1 MLVAHANDHITHA
14 VIGGKKSIDFGIS
27 DDPAFFQILSSAL
40 YKDPMLAMVRETI
53 CNAWDAHIDSG
64 RTNQPIIVTLDDDY
78 LIIKDFGNGIP
89 DELIG
94 PIYGVYGA
102 STKKNDG
109 RQTGGFG
116 LGCKSPFAYTDHFE
130 VTSCH
135 QGTKTIYNMSKSSA
149 QVQGKPS
156 IVPIASFPT
165 TESGITVKIPL
176 NQEKQNHRLDGLVQQ
191 VIFNGDISALFN
203 GEQVPVLGLD
213 GSECGL
219 VLITDHGN
227 ATYNT
232 SHLMHQHIYVRYG
245 NVIYPVERAQD
256 FGALHAKVENVLRNY
271 YSCRLVMLAPP
282 DSLSITPSRESLTLS
297 DITVE
302 TIKSLLTK
310 FLAVF
315 FKNQELM
322 TRHKEMVVECV
333 DAAAKEEGELHTK
346 LPLSSWAIP
355 GIPKH
360 VSEKILKSTEDFALL
375 EVLLRYSGRRGSL
388 KSKLWFRYISQYL
401 HDLTLQ
407 GKFDR
412 GLFQTWLRT
421 CGRNLKYIKCPE
433 EYSCYSRTKEAEI
446 ATAWWQKQI
455 LAPLVQ
461 SMMVKVPGFDR
472 KNLFYT
478 GPNIICDGYKEKEV
492 IQVGRVSM
500 FSHTYN
506 LLHMMTPTVV
516 LTHNAKVLHKRLKY
530 VDRVETGFTGT
541 IIKDAYFVY
550 EVGRKKGDAEKVLEQ
565 LENIPGIEVLDMT
578 GRLPHE
584 QEAYEE
590 RQAEIAKA
598 RADAAVGKKTHVP
611 LIKKAN
617 PGLVQMDFILD
628 KYNKRIDTKIL
639 AESVD
644 PIRITEPKFVVLVST
659 GREKRHI
666 GRGTSQ
672 KTMYAAAMLYG
683 SQGAVTNK
691 QDAYERYIEK
701 GAMNLNDYLMDT
713 ILDAVQNSPTLVEYS
728 STDPVRMVSY
738 VEERVHWSDRQN
750 MTDLVKLLLD
760 HPQLSHLVPDIKPL
774 SDEDKLRWAIWEE
787 LNKNCPYSRR
797 KELQAAKEKVAGTPL
812 KKEIIEFLDKLIS
825 NEFLGLINV
834 GVASNLLRSHR
845 EDPVATAKIASFIQL
860 ILH

>member
-1 MLVAHANDHITHA
+1 MLVSHQSDHITHA

-64 RTNQPIIVTLDDDY
+64 HTDQPIIVTLDDDY

-89 DELIG
+89 DALIG

-109 RQTGGFG
+109 CQTGGFG

-165 TESGITVKIPL
+165 TETGITVKIPL
-176 NQEKQNHRLDGLVQQ
+176 NQEKQNHRLAGLVRQ
-191 VIFNGDISALFN
+191 VVFNGDILALFN
-203 GEQVPVLGLD
+203 GEQVPILGLND
-213 GSECGL
+213 SECGL
-219 VLITDHGN
+219 ILINEYGDTASITNHFE
-227 ATYNT
+227 
-232 SHLMHQHIYVRYG
+232 HRHIYVRYG
-245 NVIYPVERAQD
+245 NVIYPVEKAQE
-256 FGALHAKVENVLRNY
+256 FGVLYEKVENVLRNY
-271 YSCRLVMLAPP
+271 YSCRLVMLAP
-282 DSLSITPSRESLTLS
+282 SNSISITPSRESLTLS

-302 TIKSLLTK
+302 TIKTLMTK

-322 TRHKEMVVECV
+322 VRHKEMVVEYV
-333 DAAAKEEGELHTK
+333 DAAAKEEGELYTK
-346 LPLSSWAIP
+346 LPLDSWAIP
-355 GIPKH
+355 GIPNYASK
-360 VSEKILKSTEDFALL
+360 KFLKSTEDFALL

-388 KSKLWFRYISQYL
+388 SRKLWVRYISQYL
-401 HDLTLQ
+401 HDLATQ

-421 CGRNLKYIKCPE
+421 CKRNLKHINCPGR
-433 EYSCYSRTKEAEI
+433 YNRYSRYKEVGI
-446 ATAWWQKQI
+446 ATSWWQKQI
-455 LAPLVQ
+455 LSPLVQ
-461 SMMVKVPGFDR
+461 SMMANVPEFNR
-472 KNLFYT
+472 KKLFYV
-478 GPNIICDGYKEKEV
+478 GPNIVCDGYKEKELA
-492 IQVGRVSM
+492 QVERVSM
-500 FSHTYN
+500 HNHTHN
-506 LLHMMTPTVV
+506 LLHMMVPTVV
-516 LTHNAKVLHKRLKY
+516 LTHNAKILHKRLKY
-530 VDRVETGFTGT
+530 VNRVEAGFTGT
-541 IIKDAYFVY
+541 IIKDAYFAY
-550 EVGRKKGDAEKVLEQ
+550 EIGRKKGDAEKVLEQ
-565 LENIPGIEVLDMT
+565 LKSISGIEVLDMT

-584 QEAYEE
+584 QAAYEE

-598 RADAAVGKKTHVP
+598 RADAAAGKQVHVP
-611 LIKKAN
+611 LVKKTS

-628 KYNKRIDTKIL
+628 KNHKRIDTRIL

-644 PIRITEPKFVVLVST
+644 PVRITEPKFVVLVST
-659 GREKRHI
+659 GKDMRHT

-691 QDAYERYIEK
+691 RDAYARYKEK
-701 GAMNLNDYLMDT
+701 GAVDLNDYLFDT
-713 ILDAVQNSPTLVEYS
+713 IMDEVQTSPTLVEYS
-728 STDPVRMVSY
+728 STDPDKMTNY
-738 VEERVHWSDRQN
+738 LEEKATWGLRQKIIN
-750 MTDLVKLLLD
+750 LVQLLTE
-760 HPQLSHLVPDIKPL
+760 HPQLSYLVPDIKPL
-774 SDEDKLRWAIWEE
+774 SDEDKLRWAIWKE
-787 LNKNCPYSRR
+787 LNYNCPYDRR
-797 KELQAAKEKVAGTPL
+797 KELQAAQEKVAEIPL
-812 KKEIIEFLDKLIS
+812 KKEIIEFLDKLTG
-825 NEFLGLINV
+825 NEFLGLIDIE
-834 GVASNLLRSHR
+834 ATSALLRSHR

-860 ILH
+860 ILD

>member
-1 MLVAHANDHITHA
+1 MLVAHASDHTTH
-14 VIGGKKSIDFGIS
+14 VIIGGKKSIDFGIS

-64 RTNQPIIVTLDDDY
+64 RTNQPIIVTLDNDY

-89 DELIG
+89 DALIG

-176 NQEKQNHRLDGLVQQ
+176 NQEKQNHRLDNLVRQ

-203 GEQVPVLGLD
+203 GKQMPVLGLD
-213 GSECGL
+213 NSECGL
-219 VLITDHGN
+219 VLINDHGH
-227 ATYNT
+227 AEFNT
-232 SHLMHQHIYVRYG
+232 SHFDRQRIYVRYG
-245 NVIYPVERAQD
+245 NVVYPVEKAQE
-256 FGALHAKVENVLRNY
+256 FGALYDKVDNLLSNY

-282 DSLSITPSRESLTLS
+282 DSISITPSRESLTLS

-310 FLAVF
+310 FLVVF
-315 FKNQELM
+315 FKNQKLM
-322 TRHKEMVVECV
+322 VRHKELVVKYV
-333 DAAAKEEGELHTK
+333 DAAAKEEGELHAK
-346 LPLSSWAIP
+346 LPLNSWAIP
-355 GIPKH
+355 GITNYAG
-360 VSEKILKSTEDFALL
+360 EKILKTTEDFALL

-388 KSKLWFRYISQYL
+388 KKGVWFRYISQYL
-401 HDLTLQ
+401 HDLALQ

-421 CGRNLKYIKCPE
+421 CGRNLKHISSPK
-433 EYSCYSRTKEAEI
+433 EYNRYSWSKEIDI

-455 LAPLVQ
+455 LSPLVQ
-461 SMMVKVPGFDR
+461 TMMVEVPEFNKG
-472 KNLFYT
+472 NLFYI
-478 GPNIICDGYKEKEV
+478 GPNMICDQFKEKEV
-492 IQVGRVSM
+492 IQVGRVLM
-500 FSHTYN
+500 HNHTHN

-530 VDRVETGFTGT
+530 VNRVEAGFIGT

-565 LENIPGIEVLDMT
+565 LKTIPGIEVLDIT

-584 QEAYEE
+584 QAAYEE

-598 RADAAVGKKTHVP
+598 RADAAAGKKVHAP
-611 LIKKAN
+611 LVKKAN

-628 KYNKRIDTKIL
+628 KNHKRIDTKIM
-639 AESVD
+639 AESPD
-644 PIRITEPKFVVLVST
+644 PVRITEPKFVALVST
-659 GREKRHI
+659 SRNMRHVGRNI
-666 GRGTSQ
+666 SQ
-672 KTMYAAAMLYG
+672 KIMYAAAMLYG

-701 GAMNLNDYLMDT
+701 GAMDLNDYLLDT
-713 ILDAVQNSPTLVEYS
+713 IMDAVQNSPTLVEYS
-728 STDPVRMVSY
+728 STDPGKMINY
-738 VEERVHWSDRQN
+738 LEK
-750 MTDLVKLLLD
+750 KLPWGLSIKGTNLIELLTK
-760 HPQLSHLVPDIKPL
+760 HPQLSHLAPDIKPL
-774 SDEDKLRWAIWEE
+774 SEEDELRWAIWRE
-787 LNKNCPYSRR
+787 LSQNCPYARM
-797 KELQAAKEKVAGTPL
+797 KDLQAAKEKVAEIPL
-812 KKEIIEFLDKLIS
+812 KKEVIEFLDKLIS
-825 NEFLGLINV
+825 NEFLDLIDTEA
-834 GVASNLLRSHR
+834 ASELLRSPR
-845 EDPVATAKIASFIQL
+845 KNRVAAAKIASFIQL